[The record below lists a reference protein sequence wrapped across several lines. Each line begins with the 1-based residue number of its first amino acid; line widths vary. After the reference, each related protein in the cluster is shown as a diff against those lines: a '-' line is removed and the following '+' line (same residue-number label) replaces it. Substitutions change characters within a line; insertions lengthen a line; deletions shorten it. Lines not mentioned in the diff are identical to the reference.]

1 MNPKTLW
8 PLLRRTF
15 DAWDENEAPRL
26 GAALAFY
33 TTLSLAPLIIIV
45 VGMVGFF
52 LGNSAAEAELLTQVE
67 STIGPKGRDVVQE
80 LLRSQRP
87 ASGVLAS
94 LMGLATLLFAASAV
108 FGELRDALNKIWNVR
123 PVTQGGLWGLIRQRF
138 FSFGMVL
145 AVGFL
150 LLISLVISAVLAAV
164 GKFFGEYLPASEF
177 VLGLVNFVVSFAGTA
192 ALFALIFRYVPAHRI
207 AGTPLWIGSAAT
219 ALLFSI
225 GKFAIGL
232 YLGKAAVGSA
242 YGAAGSLVV
251 VIVWVYYSAMIF
263 LFGAQLT
270 HTLEAA
276 RPPKPSS
283 LHLS

>member
-1 MNPKTLW
+1 MNHKTLW
-8 PLLRRTF
+8 QLLRRTF

-45 VGMVGFF
+45 VAMVAFF
-52 LGNSAAEAELLTQVE
+52 LGHSAAEAELLAQVE
-67 STIGPKGRDVVQE
+67 STIGLQGRDVVQE
-80 LLRSQRP
+80 MLRSQRP
-87 ASGVLAS
+87 ATGALAS
-94 LMGLATLLFAASAV
+94 LIGLATLLFAASGV
-108 FGELRDALNKIWNVR
+108 FGELRAALNIMWKVR
-123 PVTQGGLWGLIRQRF
+123 PETQGGLWDLIQQRF

-164 GKFFGEYLPASEF
+164 GKFFAEYLPVSEF
-177 VLGLVNFVVSFAGTA
+177 VLEIINFVVSFAGTA
-192 ALFALIFRYVPAHRI
+192 GLFALIFRYVPARRI
-207 AGTPLWIGSAAT
+207 AWHPLWIGSAAT

-225 GKFAIGL
+225 GKFGIGL
-232 YLGKAAVGSA
+232 YLGKAAIGSA

-263 LFGAQLT
+263 LFGAQFT
-270 HTLEAA
+270 HTLDTARGGNAA
-276 RPPKPSS
+276 AAKA
-283 LHLS
+283 